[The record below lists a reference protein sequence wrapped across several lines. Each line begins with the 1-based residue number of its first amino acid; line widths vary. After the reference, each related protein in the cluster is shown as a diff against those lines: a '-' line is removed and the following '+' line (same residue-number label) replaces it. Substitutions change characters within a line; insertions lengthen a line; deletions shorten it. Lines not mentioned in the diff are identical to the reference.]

1 MSDRRVAVT
10 LNVRPANITHMLA
23 LIELLDHDIDEELWY
38 EDNEPLR
45 AIAEC
50 LITLLEWDLRDEVRV
65 MIEQHA
71 NEIVDVVR
79 DLEAKGKHPW
89 KS

>member
-1 MSDRRVAVT
+1 MSDRRVTVT
-10 LNVRPANITHMLA
+10 LSVRPANITHILA
-23 LIELLDHDIDEELWY
+23 LTDLLDHDIDEELWY

-65 MIEQHA
+65 MIKQHA
-71 NEIVDVVR
+71 IKIVDVAR
-79 DLEAKGKHPW
+79 DLEAKRKHPW